1 MVIKSKFTY
10 KSDMDGLTIHAL
22 RFEPEG
28 EIKGI
33 IQIVHGMCEHKE
45 RYTPLM
51 DFLASRGYLC
61 VIHDHRG
68 HGQSIKDKSDLGYM
82 YEAGWRGLVED
93 THQLTVMTKEAV
105 LKNTGRVV
113 PYYMLGHSMG
123 SLVVRV
129 YLKKYDSEIDKL
141 IVMGSPS
148 NRPGTSAGL
157 VLINILKRLKGDK
170 SHSKILDFIVVNS
183 SYEQRY
189 KSEHTPHA
197 WLSTDKSEVAKY
209 NADPLCNY
217 SFTINGYENL
227 VLLTKETY
235 SKEAWCMENAGLPI
249 KFLSGE
255 GDPCAVDKK
264 SFTSSMRFFKSLGYQ
279 NVSGK
284 MYKGMRH
291 EILNDTIRTTVYSDI
306 LNFYEKK

>member
-1 MVIKSKFTY
+1 MAIKSKFTY
-10 KSDMDGLTIHAL
+10 KSDIDGVTIHAL
-22 RFEPEG
+22 RYEPDG
-28 EIKGI
+28 AVKGI
-33 IQIVHGMCEHKE
+33 VQIVHGMCEHKE
-45 RYTPLM
+45 RYVALM
-51 DFLASRGYLC
+51 DYLAANGYLC

-68 HGQSIKDKSDLGYM
+68 HGQSIEKQGDLGYM
-82 YEAGWRGLVED
+82 YQGGYRGLVED
-93 THQLTVMTKEAV
+93 THQLMVMVKDFVKKSMGQE
-105 LKNTGRVV
+105 V

-129 YLKKYDSEIDKL
+129 FLKKYDSEIDKL
-141 IVMGSPS
+141 VVMGSPS
-148 NRPGTSAGL
+148 NRPGTTAGL
-157 VLINILKRLKGDK
+157 VLINILKKLKGDK

-183 SYEQRY
+183 SYEKRY
-189 KSEHTPHA
+189 KAENTPHA

-209 NADPLCNY
+209 NKDPLCNY

-235 SKEAWCMENAGLPI
+235 SNEAWSMKNAELPI

-264 SFTSSMRFFKSLGYQ
+264 SFANSMRFLKKLGYQ
-279 NVSGK
+279 NVTGK

-306 LNFYEKK
+306 LNFFEK

>member
-22 RFEPEG
+22 RYEPEG

-45 RYTPLM
+45 RYTSLM

-93 THQLTVMTKEAV
+93 THQLTMMTKEYV
-105 LKNTGRVV
+105 KKSLGKEL
-113 PYYMLGHSMG
+113 PFILLGHSMG
-123 SLVVRV
+123 SMVVRV
-129 YLKKYDSEIDKL
+129 YLKKYDADIDKL

-148 NRPGTSAGL
+148 KRPGVTPGL
-157 VLINILKRLKGDK
+157 VLINILNKIKGGK
-170 SHSKILDFIVVNS
+170 AHSKILDFIVINS

-189 KSEHTPHA
+189 KEEKTPHA
-197 WLSTDKSEVAKY
+197 WLSTDKDEVAKY
-209 NADPLCNY
+209 NADPLCNFT
-217 SFTINGYENL
+217 FTINGYENL
-227 VLLTKETY
+227 TLLTRETY
-235 SKEAWCMENAGLPI
+235 LESGWSMENALFPI

-264 SFTSSMRFFKSLGYQ
+264 SFVNSMRFLKKLGYQ
-279 NVSGK
+279 NVTGK

-291 EILNDTIRTTVYSDI
+291 EILNDTIRNTVYNDI
-306 LNFYEKK
+306 LFFLEK